1 MIFRRLFLS
10 TSRISTIGN
19 RVLEFILYFNPA
31 EIKGLTGSYLIDLFD

>member
-19 RVLEFILYFNPA
+19 RVLEFILYFNP
-31 EIKGLTGSYLIDLFD
+31 EKIKGLIGAYLVDLFD